1 MGEPKPKPKV
11 GRPPAIELRERI
23 RKLYEGG
30 MSQAEI
36 GRELRMKESA
46 VRYHIR
52 VLGVAPR
59 RTEFAFE
66 GSKPKS
72 DAKVCAI
79 CGEEKEL
86 SQFRN
91 PRHAAC
97 RACRYQEGPDKA

>member
-1 MGEPKPKPKV
+1 MGEPKPKPKI

-36 GRELRMKESA
+36 GRKLGMKESA

-52 VLGVAPR
+52 ALGIAPQ
-59 RTEFAFE
+59 TLSHFPAHPVKGDF
-66 GSKPKS
+66 KK
-72 DAKVCAI
+72 CAI
-79 CGEEKEL
+79 CGEDKPIGE
-86 SQFRN
+86 FRN

-97 RACRYQEGPDKA
+97 RQCRYAEGWDHS